1 MEGERIVVRSIEGCH
16 PEPPQRF
23 DALDHRR
30 GPGDPPFD
38 LFLAGTVFLDLV
50 LTGLASAPTP
60 GTEVI
65 AEGMGSS
72 PGGIANLAVA
82 ASRLGLRTSLAAAFA
97 EDVYG
102 DFCWHALHDHEGVD
116 LSTSSHYR
124 GWHSPVTV
132 SLALDRDRAMVTH
145 AHPGPVRFDDMI
157 GTPPRSRAAFID
169 LQEEPTRWVRRA
181 RDQGSMIFADLG
193 WDPAEQ
199 WDPAMFRRLDVV
211 DCFLPNQVEAMA
223 YTRTSSPPEALARL
237 AEDVPL
243 VVITCSSEGAIAI
256 DQITGEQA
264 TAPAL
269 VVDALDPTGA
279 GDVFAASFMLGT
291 LAGWPLVDRLQF
303 ANLAAGLSVRQ
314 FGGSLSSP
322 GWGDLALWWQ
332 ETRKIDPELA
342 KDYGFLDPLLR
353 DVADR
358 EILLRATATIGL
370 RPAR

>member
-1 MEGERIVVRSIEGCH
+1 MEERIVVRSIEGCH
-16 PEPPQRF
+16 PEPPHRF

-30 GPGDPPFD
+30 GPGDPPYD

-50 LTGLASAPTP
+50 LTGLATPPSP
-60 GTEVI
+60 GTEVM

-116 LSTSSHYR
+116 LSASAHYR

-132 SLALDRDRAMVTH
+132 SLAHARDRAMVTH
-145 AHPGPVRFDDMI
+145 AHPGPVSFDDMI
-157 GTPPRSRAAFID
+157 GTPPGSRAVFVD
-169 LQEEPTRWVRRA
+169 LQEEPTRWVRAARA
-181 RDQGSMIFADLG
+181 AGSMVFADLG
-193 WDPAEQ
+193 WDTAEQ
-199 WDPAMFRRLDVV
+199 WDPAVLERLGVV

-223 YTRTSSPPEALARL
+223 YTQATSPEDALDRL
-237 AEDVPL
+237 GKHVPI
-243 VVITCSSEGAIAI
+243 VVVTCGADGAIAV
-256 DQITGEQA
+256 DQNTGERA

-269 VVDALDPTGA
+269 TVDALDPTGA
-279 GDVFAASFMLGT
+279 GDVFAASFVLGT
-291 LAGWPLVDRLQF
+291 LAGWPLRDRLTF
-303 ANLAAGLSVRQ
+303 ANLTAGLSVRQ
-314 FGGSLSSP
+314 FGGSLSAP
-322 GWGDLALWWQ
+322 GWGDLAQWWEQ
-332 ETRKIDPELA
+332 TRAEDAELA
-342 KDYGFLDPLLR
+342 EAYGFLDLLLR
-353 DVADR
+353 DVTDR